1 MPQPLFEAVGPDVTA
16 ADLQACR
23 TLLRSGSRS
32 FFVASLL
39 LPSHVHRPATA
50 LYAFCRV
57 ADDLIDEAGD
67 PVIGLAALHRRLDD
81 IYNGTPQPH
90 APDRALAAV
99 AARHALPR
107 AVLDALLEGF
117 AWDAGGR
124 QYETLDDVCAY
135 AARVAGT
142 VGAAMAVLMGARS
155 PEAVSRACDLGMAM
169 QLSNIA
175 RDVGEDARAG
185 RLYLP
190 RAMMRAAGLDPDTW
204 LAAPYACPA
213 LAAVVRDVLHAA
225 DDLYARADSGIAALP
240 LSCRPG
246 IGAARRLYAGIG
258 HDVLRAGCDSVTRRA
273 RVPGR
278 RKLLLVARSTARAL
292 RPQRAAPLPPHPAAR
307 FLVDAVAATPAR
319 LPAAVPV
326 WQSLDNRLAWLH
338 DLFARMDGPGQRSP
352 S

>member
-1 MPQPLFEAVGPDVTA
+1 MPQPTLDAPDPG
-16 ADLQACR
+16 DLRACR
-23 TLLRSGSRS
+23 TLLCSGSRS
-32 FFVASLL
+32 FFLASLL
-39 LPSHVHRPATA
+39 LPRRVHRPATA

-57 ADDLIDEAGD
+57 ADDRIDGAADPAAG
-67 PVIGLAALHRRLDD
+67 VMELHRRLDA
-81 IYNGTPQPH
+81 IYAGTPQPH

-99 AARHALPR
+99 VARHAIPR

-117 AWDAGGR
+117 AWDAAGR
-124 QYETLDDVCAY
+124 QYETLQDLEAY

-155 PEAVSRACDLGMAM
+155 PEAVARACDLGMAM

-190 RAMMRAAGLDPDTW
+190 RAWLREAGLDPDAW

-213 LAAVVRDVLHAA
+213 LAAVVRRLLHAA
-225 DDLYARADSGIAALP
+225 DTLYARADAGIARLP

-258 HDVLRAGCDSVTRRA
+258 HEAARRQACLQHRAA
-273 RVPGR
+273 VPSG
-278 RKLLLVARSTARAL
+278 RKLTLVFRSAARAL
-292 RPQRAAPLPPHPAAR
+292 RPRPAPPCPPQPAAR
-307 FLVDAVAATPAR
+307 FLVEAVAATPAR
-319 LPAAVPV
+319 PKLRRTP
-326 WQSLDNRLAWLH
+326 WQAFDERVAWLCA
-338 DLFARMDGPGQRSP
+338 LYERIDGHQAQRPAS
-352 S
+352 